1 MRHLSMSFVMRT
13 TLVAGLIV
21 GLAAGAA
28 VAQTNS
34 TQNAG
39 AKVSSVV
46 IPGWGTFNWLAPK
59 APAPLGKLQNAKLVS
74 SDGSSLMPA
83 VIYGHGK
90 WICSHSGA
98 GMSSSC
104 ALR

>member
-1 MRHLSMSFVMRT
+1 MRRFLSSFALRT
-13 TLVAGLIV
+13 ALVTCLAV
-21 GLAAGAA
+21 TFAAGAA
-28 VAQTNS
+28 AAQTAADSNAAVKAS
-34 TQNAG
+34 T
-39 AKVSSVV
+39 VV

-59 APAPLGKLQNAKLVS
+59 APAPLGKLQNAMLVS
-74 SDGSSLMPA
+74 SDGASLAPA
-83 VIYGHGK
+83 VIYGRGK